1 MKDNHTP
8 ESCPFCGC
16 HEIEKW
22 KEDAP
27 SFMGMRF
34 HLSCTECFCDIYSNT
49 PEEAIKAWNTRA
61 ESDLLGECLDAL
73 NNLYT
78 DIENLIAESGGVQ
91 HLHLNGDIAD
101 WDWLI
106 NNGWLGSLDE
116 AKAIL
121 AKRKGEK

>member
-61 ESDLLGECLDAL
+61 ESDLLGECLDGL
-73 NNLYT
+73 EKIQNLSHYIYNGEVRCKNIT
-78 DIENLIAESGGVQ
+78 ENLIYE
-91 HLHLNGDIAD
+91 IATQ
-101 WDWLI
+101 
-106 NNGWLGSLDE
+106 
-116 AKAIL
+116 IL
-121 AKRKGEK
+121 AKRKGE